1 MSPQLR
7 CVSEK
12 TDVWGQ
18 CLITDAAFQPSR
30 KGRRGL
36 GWRQGWGEGRAGLG
50 TQGRRGRRWRGK
62 ESSGMRRGPGKV
74 DREMR
79 SVALGI
85 KEERQGRAWAPG
97 GRG

>member
-1 MSPQLR
+1 
-7 CVSEK
+7 
-12 TDVWGQ
+12 
-18 CLITDAAFQPSR
+18 
-30 KGRRGL
+30 
-36 GWRQGWGEGRAGLG
+36 
-50 TQGRRGRRWRGK
+50 
-62 ESSGMRRGPGKV
+62 MRRGPGKV